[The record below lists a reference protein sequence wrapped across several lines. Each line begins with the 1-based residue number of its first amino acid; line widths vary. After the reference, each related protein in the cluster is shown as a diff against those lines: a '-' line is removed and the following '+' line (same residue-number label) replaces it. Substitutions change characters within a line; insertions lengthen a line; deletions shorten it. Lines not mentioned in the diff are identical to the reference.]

1 MNLVNL
7 MKKNQQVKY
16 KFPMLMKESIEY
28 VTSNLNV
35 KTSLFAIPKLKVDTE
50 RLISDSSFGFH
61 PSKKVFTDGGK

>member
-1 MNLVNL
+1 
-7 MKKNQQVKY
+7 
-16 KFPMLMKESIEY
+16 MLMKESIEY

-35 KTSLFAIPKLKVDTE
+35 KTSLFAISKLKVDTE